1 MVRLQRAS
9 EMRLLLDTHV
19 FLWWNEADPR
29 LSRRVRGLLS
39 DPENSLY
46 LSVASAWEMTIKVQ
60 SGKLGL
66 PAATAVYIPARL
78 NHYGIEA
85 LPVTLEHVLAASTLP
100 GHHRDPFDR
109 MLIAQGQVERLAIVT
124 HDPQVRKYAVETIW

>member
-1 MVRLQRAS
+1 MVRLQRVS

-46 LSVASAWEMTIKVQ
+46 LSVASAWEMTLKVQ

-66 PAATAVYIPARL
+66 PATTSVYIPARL
-78 NHYGIEA
+78 NHYGMQA
-85 LPVTLEHVLAASTLP
+85 LSVTLEHVLAASTLP
-100 GHHRDPFDR
+100 AHHRDPFDR
-109 MLIAQGQVERLAIVT
+109 ILIAQGQVERLAIIT

>member
-1 MVRLQRAS
+1 
-9 EMRLLLDTHV
+9 MRLLLDTHV
-19 FLWWNEADPR
+19 FLWWNQADPR
-29 LSRRVRGLLS
+29 LSRRVRSLLS

-46 LSVASAWEMTIKVQ
+46 LSVASAWEMTLKVQ
-60 SGKLGL
+60 SGKLDL

-78 NHYGIEA
+78 NHYGMEA

-100 GHHRDPFDR
+100 AHHSDPFDR

-124 HDPQVRKYAVETIW
+124 RDPQVRKYKVDTIW

>member
-1 MVRLQRAS
+1 
-9 EMRLLLDTHV
+9 MRLLLDTHV

-29 LSRRVRGLLS
+29 LSRRVRQLLA

-46 LSVASAWEMTIKVQ
+46 LSVASAWEMTLKVQ

-78 NHYGIEA
+78 NHYGMEA

-100 GHHRDPFDR
+100 AYHRDPFDR
-109 MLIAQGQVERLAIVT
+109 MLVAQGQVERLPIVT
-124 HDPQVRKYAVETIW
+124 HDAQVRKYAVETVW

>member
-1 MVRLQRAS
+1 
-9 EMRLLLDTHV
+9 MRLLLDTHV

-29 LSRRVRGLLS
+29 LSRRIRQLLS
-39 DPENSLY
+39 DSENSLY
-46 LSVASAWEMTIKVQ
+46 LSVASAWEMILKVQ

-78 NHYGIEA
+78 KHYGIEA

-100 GHHRDPFDR
+100 SYHRDPFDR
-109 MLIAQGQVERLAIVT
+109 MLVAQAQVERLPIVT
-124 HDPQVRKYAVETIW
+124 HDPQVGRYAVETIW